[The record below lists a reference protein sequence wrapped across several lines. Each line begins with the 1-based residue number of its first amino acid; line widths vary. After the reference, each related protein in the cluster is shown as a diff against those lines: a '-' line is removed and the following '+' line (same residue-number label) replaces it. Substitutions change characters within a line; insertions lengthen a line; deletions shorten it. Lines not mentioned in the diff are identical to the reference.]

1 MVPVYY
7 IAEVDDVAS
16 CVLLC
21 QSSSGLSV
29 NLLKKIMCLEK
40 YSGGDSSGK
49 LVDMTLPYK
58 DMRVIQYNK
67 SNSKCTYTL
76 FNTYWYRSV
85 FYIVLQHMAFQFSIL
100 Y

>member
-1 MVPVYY
+1 MWYLFYY

-49 LVDMTLPYK
+49 LVDMTLPYE

-67 SNSKCTYTL
+67 SNSKCTY
-76 FNTYWYRSV
+76 WQRSV
-85 FYIVLQHMAFQFSIL
+85 FYIILQHMAFQFSMV